1 MSHTRRIRNNMWTL
15 FLIVRRSGFISCI
28 AFLFLL
34 YDTYTTTAHS
44 QYVYIEI
51 GRPDYFR
58 LEARRSFLRRQLGGK
73 HTAILSCLNFRT
85 GCERRRQMA
94 I

>member
-1 MSHTRRIRNNMWTL
+1 MSHTRRIRNNMWIL
-15 FLIVRRSGFISCI
+15 FLIIRRSRFLSCI

-58 LEARRSFLRRQLGGK
+58 QEARRSSFVVIWEENTLLYC
-73 HTAILSCLNFRT
+73 HI
-85 GCERRRQMA
+85 
-94 I
+94 